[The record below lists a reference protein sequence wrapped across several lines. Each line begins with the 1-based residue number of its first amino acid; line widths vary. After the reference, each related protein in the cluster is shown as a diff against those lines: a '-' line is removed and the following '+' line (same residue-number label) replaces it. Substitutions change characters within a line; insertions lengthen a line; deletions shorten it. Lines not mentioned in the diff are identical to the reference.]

1 MTQGLIMFGVMLIM
15 LMIGTPIGIALGIGT
30 VFTMITSGSSNL
42 FMVVQQRMFS
52 ATNSFPLMAI
62 PFFILAGNLM
72 ETGGISR
79 RIVIFFKML
88 LRKQHAASASIT
100 TVASAF
106 FGAISGSGP
115 ATTAAI
121 GGIMIPSMKETG
133 YKPAEAAAIAA
144 SSGILGVIIPPSIP
158 MVTYATTA
166 GVSVGTM
173 FIAGIVPGI
182 LLVCSFII
190 VHQLQ
195 YRHVETPAKDKLSWS
210 VAWHTILDA
219 LWALGMPLIILG
231 GIYGGIF
238 TPTEAAAVACVYAF
252 LVDRFVYHELNWQ
265 DLVKIFIKSAKNTAA
280 IMFIIA
286 VASPFGW
293 LMTKYGVP
301 NAIANAILS
310 SFHSKVPVF
319 LMINIFLLFL
329 GCFMDT
335 QSIILITT
343 PLLIPIASA
352 FGVDAITLG
361 IIIVVNTAVGMMTPP
376 MAINFFVANSIAGLK
391 SVAPITKKIWPYLLA
406 AIIVLFIITYWDGF
420 VMFVPKL
427 MGASAL

>member
-1 MTQGLIMFGVMLIM
+1 MTIGLIMFGVMLIM
-15 LMIGTPIGIALGIGT
+15 LVIGVPIGLALGIGT
-30 VFTMITSGSSNL
+30 VFTMITTGSSNL
-42 FMVVQQRMFS
+42 YIIVQQRMFA

-62 PFFILAGNLM
+62 PFFVLAGNLM

-79 RIVIFFKML
+79 RIVNFFKML
-88 LRKQHAASASIT
+88 LRRQHAASASIT

-121 GGIMIPSMKETG
+121 GGLMIPSMKETG

-144 SSGILGVIIPPSIP
+144 ASGILGVIIPPSIP

-173 FIAGIVPGI
+173 FIAGIVPGLLLCLAYI
-182 LLVCSFII
+182 L

-195 YRHVETPAKDKLSWS
+195 YRRVETATREKIGRKVIL
-210 VAWHTILDA
+210 HTTLDA

-252 LVDRFVYHELNWQ
+252 LVGKFVYQELGWKDIGQ
-265 DLVKIFIKSAKNTAA
+265 ILAKSAKTTAA

-293 LMTKYGVP
+293 LMTKYNVP
-301 NAIANAILS
+301 NAIATAILTT
-310 SFHSKVPVF
+310 FNSKFIVF
-319 LMINIFLLFL
+319 LMVNLFLLFL

-335 QSIILITT
+335 QSIILIVT
-343 PLLIPIASA
+343 PLLLPIAKA
-352 FGVDAITLG
+352 FGMDGITLG
-361 IIIVVNTAVGMMTPP
+361 IIIIVNTAIGMMTPP

-391 SVAPITKKIWPYLLA
+391 SVVPITKKIWPYLVA
-406 AIIVLFIITYWDGF
+406 AIAVLLILTYWDGF

-427 MGASAL
+427 LGATAL

>member
-1 MTQGLIMFGVMLIM
+1 MTQGLIMFGVMLLM
-15 LMIGTPIGIALGIGT
+15 LVIGTPIGIALGIGT

-62 PFFILAGNLM
+62 PFFVLAGNLM
-72 ETGGISR
+72 ENGGISR
-79 RIVIFFKML
+79 RIVSFFKML
-88 LRKQHAASASIT
+88 LRKQHTASASIT

-144 SSGILGVIIPPSIP
+144 ASGILGVIIPPSIP

-166 GVSVGTM
+166 NVSVGTM
-173 FIAGIVPGI
+173 FIAGIVPGLLLICAYI
-182 LLVCSFII
+182 LM
-190 VHQLQ
+190 HQLQ
-195 YRHVETPAKDKLSWS
+195 YRKVEMPATDKLTTKE
-210 VAWHTILDA
+210 AWRITREA

-238 TPTEAAAVACVYAF
+238 TPTEAAAVACVYAYI
-252 LVDRFVYHELNWQ
+252 VGRFVYKELDWKST
-265 DLVKIFIKSAKNTAA
+265 VAIFKRSAKNTAA

-293 LMTKYGVP
+293 LMTKYNVP
-301 NAIANAILS
+301 NAIANGILNT
-310 SFHSKVPVF
+310 FHSKVPVF
-319 LMINIFLLFL
+319 LMVNVFLLFL

-343 PLLIPIASA
+343 PLLVPIANA
-352 FGVDAITLG
+352 FGVDLVTLG
-361 IIIVVNTAVGMMTPP
+361 IIIVVNTAIGMMTPP

-391 SVAPITKKIWPYLLA
+391 SVGPITKKIWPYLLA
-406 AIIVLFIITYWDGF
+406 AIAVLFILTYWNGF
-420 VMFVPKL
+420 VMFIPKL
-427 MGASAL
+427 LGATAL